1 VIFCFVFSNPN
12 FYTMYLQY
20 MGTMN
25 IESSATTELGNP
37 NFCSMYVHMSTM
49 NIESSAK
56 TELSFVEMRII
67 RLDRQKCKRSGC
79 PLKKA

>member
-1 VIFCFVFSNPN
+1 
-12 FYTMYLQY
+12 MYLQY